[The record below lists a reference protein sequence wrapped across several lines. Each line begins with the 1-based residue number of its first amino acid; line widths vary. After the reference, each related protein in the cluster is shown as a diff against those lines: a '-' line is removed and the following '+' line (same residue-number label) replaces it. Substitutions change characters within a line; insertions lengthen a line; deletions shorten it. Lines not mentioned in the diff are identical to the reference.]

1 MQCRDAKLG
10 SNLSRM
16 GAVVFLLALAAWGIA
31 LAAPPKQPV
40 KPRAKA
46 RTARTAT
53 VRKTARKTVRRTTRT
68 PVRRTRVAAPPPPAA
83 DIPAVTETAAVWQG
97 CAAPADLPRLAE
109 RLQVEEDHLRSVLT
123 ERELLPAAETR
134 PCLPYVGA
142 TGGVEGAATAVF
154 HTGSS
159 PALVVSR
166 TADSLAVAGRDL
178 RFAEPARR
186 TVSFSSKEYA
196 DAPGDVLA
204 GFPESIQW
212 QLKVLVPR
220 MTPAEGEHNVRVTIG
235 EDAESGRERLYGVE
249 IAEAASGKLVDG
261 AWWLDRKDGPG
272 VIVGMKGTA
281 YERMLW
287 LAPIDYIRK
296 ARGTGPT
303 TRVVRR
309 NFAAPQ
315 GGRRTRT
322 VTVSGFHLGADLTA
336 PTGTPIHVVGDG
348 VVSFAGRRGGYGNL
362 VIVDH
367 GRGYQTYYAHLSA
380 FQPGVRAGT
389 PVTRGEVIGR
399 VGSTGRSTA
408 PHLHFET
415 RKDSR
420 YIDPYDESRQLDFW
434 LLSPDEHAELGVRVL
449 SGTPAAPVAAGGG
462 E

>member
-1 MQCRDAKLG
+1 MQLRNGNQGWRTPAGG
-10 SNLSRM
+10 SLL
-16 GAVVFLLALAAWGIA
+16 FLLVLLAAGFA
-31 LAAPPKQPV
+31 LYGQAKKPV
-40 KPRAKA
+40 KPRPKA
-46 RTARTAT
+46 RTTKAS
-53 VRKTARKTVRRTTRT
+53 TVRRTVRK
-68 PVRRTRVAAPPPPAA
+68 PVRRAPVRRARVAAPVAVPAA
-83 DIPAVTETAAVWQG
+83 AEIPTVTETAAVWQG
-97 CAAPADLPRLAE
+97 CAAPADLPDLAG
-109 RLQVEEDHLRSVLT
+109 RLQVEADHLRSVLS
-123 ERELLPAAETR
+123 ERELLPSDETK

-142 TGGVEGAATAVF
+142 TGGAQGAATAVF
-154 HTGSS
+154 HAGDA
-159 PALVVSR
+159 PAVIVSR
-166 TADSLAVAGRDL
+166 TADSLAVAGREL
-178 RFAEPARR
+178 RFAESPRR
-186 TVSFSSKEYA
+186 TVSFSSRDYA
-196 DAPGDVLA
+196 ERPVDVLD
-204 GFPESIQW
+204 GVPESIQW

-220 MTPAEGEHNVRVTIG
+220 MTPAEGAHNVRVTIG
-235 EDAESGRERLYGVE
+235 EDPETGRERLYGVE
-249 IAEAASGKLVDG
+249 IAEAESGKLVDG

-315 GGRRTRT
+315 GGRRTRS
-322 VTVSGFHLGADLTA
+322 VRVSGFHLGADLTA
-336 PTGTPIHVVGDG
+336 PTGTPIHTVGDG

-367 GRGYQTYYAHLSA
+367 GRGYQTYYAHLSK
-380 FQPGVRAGT
+380 FEPGVRVGT
-389 PVTRGEVIGR
+389 AVSRGEVIGR

-434 LLSPDEHAELGVRVL
+434 LLSPEEHAELGVRVL
-449 SGTPAAPVAAGGG
+449 SGAPAVPAAAGGG
-462 E
+462 N